1 MSGNLWMFSDMLD
14 DEDIEMLKRDF
25 ITYYQGA
32 DYYGLGLK
40 IFTRMAREAGAVYK
54 IGKKVLI
61 RRDIFEE
68 YLRQIYSKMMKAKTL
83 GDKEEAASFDKE
95 KKTMRTGA
103 LIVDQESG
111 RMDIR
116 FGLEEYYGGLHC
128 GECMDVLIDQ
138 EWVPTRIEMA
148 NDWYLVGIHTDQLV
162 GLTVRI

>member
-40 IFTRMAREAGAVYK
+40 VFTRMAHEAGAVYK

-61 RRDIFEE
+61 RREIFEE
-68 YLRQIYSKMMKAKTL
+68 YLRQVYRKEMKAKAMQESDA
-83 GDKEEAASFDKE
+83 GDVFGKERTM
-95 KKTMRTGA
+95 KKGTM
-103 LIVDQESG
+103 IVDRESG

-128 GECMDVLIDQ
+128 GECLDVLIDG
-138 EWVPTRIEMA
+138 EWIPTRIEM
-148 NDWYLVGIHTDQLV
+148 DDGWYLVGIQTDQLA

>member
-14 DEDIEMLKRDF
+14 DEDIEMLKREF

-40 IFTRMAREAGAVYK
+40 VFTRMAHEAGAVYK

-61 RRDIFEE
+61 RREIFEE
-68 YLRQIYSKMMKAKTL
+68 YLRQVYKKETKATVTPESEL
-83 GDKEEAASFDKE
+83 GDVFGKER
-95 KKTMRTGA
+95 TMRKGTM
-103 LIVDQESG
+103 IVDEESG

-128 GECMDVLIDQ
+128 GECLDVLIDG
-138 EWVPTRIEMA
+138 EWIPTRIEM
-148 NDWYLVGIHTDQLV
+148 DDGWYLVGIQTDQLA